1 MMSKIQE
8 LQSEIKIKGAEIQN
22 LILSGNDMRK
32 EIIGYSEAVN
42 AFNKKI
48 SVVEEMN
55 TSLTYEIEMH
65 KKNNDVLVQESE
77 ELKT

>member
-1 MMSKIQE
+1 
-8 LQSEIKIKGAEIQN
+8 
-22 LILSGNDMRK
+22 MRK

-65 KKNNDVLVQESE
+65 KKNNDMLVSECE
-77 ELKT
+77 ELKTQVKNYE